1 MFKLVIIVT
10 LNHKYNRQGFSII
23 SSTSQYLKKILVN
36 IYVIIIEDTK

>member
-23 SSTSQYLKKILVN
+23 SSTSQYLKKNLSEYICN
-36 IYVIIIEDTK
+36 YHRGH